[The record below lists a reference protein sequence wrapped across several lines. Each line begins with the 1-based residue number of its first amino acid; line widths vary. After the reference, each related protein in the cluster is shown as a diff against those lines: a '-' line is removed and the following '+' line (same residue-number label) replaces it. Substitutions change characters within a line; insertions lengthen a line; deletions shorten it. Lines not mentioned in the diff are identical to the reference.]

1 MKQQTTTNMDILP
14 QLDKACGLDIHKD
27 KIVGFIAC
35 KDGSGQELKE
45 FGTFTCELQK
55 VKEWLQANQ
64 VEHCLMESTGIYWMS
79 LYTILTD
86 CGISVIV
93 ANPTH
98 IKQIPKRKTDRKDAR
113 WLCMLLMHGL
123 VRASFMP
130 TAEQRVLR
138 DYCRSRLFYS
148 RQQNKIQNR
157 LWKILESNNIKL
169 RSVISS
175 INTKTAMSIIRLLS
189 QGVTDKEQLAECSLG
204 RARKNK
210 DNMLLALEGTLAAH
224 HLTQLQMLLQD
235 FDHIQ
240 QQVKTLNSLIDE
252 SITKHY
258 SIAFGCLD
266 TITGIAQRSAE
277 IILSEAGND
286 MSRFPT
292 ADHFTAWCGLAPG
305 NNESAGRQ
313 SNTSIKKGNTYLKT
327 AIVSAAWAAVRV
339 KNSYWHALFDRMRK
353 RMKAQK
359 AIVAIA
365 RRMMKVVYNTI
376 ETLSPYK
383 EKGIAYYQEMQE
395 KAAAFRQAGKLWPS
409 PNA

>member
-1 MKQQTTTNMDILP
+1 MKQQTATSMDILP

-55 VKEWLQANQ
+55 VKEWLQVNQ

-86 CGISVIV
+86 SGISVIV

-123 VRASFMP
+123 VRPSFMP

-210 DNMLLALEGTLAAH
+210 ENMLLALEGTLAAH